1 MENKDLFAEFNNED
15 LNKLFD
21 MSQFD
26 AFADMDIPSFES
38 INDDFKAMEKN
49 LKSEFE
55 PLGDSYDFDFD
66 FDFDS
71 DFGFKELEKEF
82 NQQFKESVPSK
93 DTFQKIFTR
102 KDEAERKRAVKDIAR
117 KEKEKLAKAEKQA
130 LAKIKA
136 EKAAAK
142 AAKKAVKKVVE
153 RTTPKA
159 IEALCQKYYA
169 FVDKVQR
176 RIDDIEGERIEAQT
190 QRYIVAKYKKAE
202 KVKTPAKAKVKE
214 TPQVDFMQLAKNRF
228 SNAYYTWAVV
238 WDQLDEERELR
249 AVDKLTKKHNK
260 EVLQ

>member
-1 MENKDLFAEFNNED
+1 MENKDLFTEFNSED

-66 FDFDS
+66 FDFD
-71 DFGFKELEKEF
+71 FGFKEFEKEF
-82 NQQFKESVPSK
+82 DQQFKESAPSK

-102 KDEAERKRAVKDIAR
+102 KDEAERKRAVKDLAR

-142 AAKKAVKKVVE
+142 AAKKVVE
-153 RTTPKA
+153 RKTPKA
-159 IEALCQKYYA
+159 IEALCQKYYG

-176 RIDDIEGERIEAQT
+176 RIDEIEGERIEAET
-190 QRYIVAKYKKAE
+190 QRYIVSKYKKAE

-214 TPQVDFMQLAKNRF
+214 TQHVDYLKLAKNRL

-249 AVDKLTKKHNK
+249 KIDKLTIKHNK
-260 EVLQ
+260 EYLQ